1 MHCVLLEQNYAPIV
15 ENRITR
21 LTCKIILLSC
31 NAVSKLDRDTETG
44 RRKVYENA
52 RITFT
57 ALLKRQKP
65 PLSEADIVRHQLV
78 LESAIHQVERKAA
91 SNTKY

>member
-1 MHCVLLEQNYAPIV
+1 MQDYYL
-15 ENRITR
+15 
-21 LTCKIILLSC
+21 IIA

-44 RRKVYENA
+44 RRRVYENA